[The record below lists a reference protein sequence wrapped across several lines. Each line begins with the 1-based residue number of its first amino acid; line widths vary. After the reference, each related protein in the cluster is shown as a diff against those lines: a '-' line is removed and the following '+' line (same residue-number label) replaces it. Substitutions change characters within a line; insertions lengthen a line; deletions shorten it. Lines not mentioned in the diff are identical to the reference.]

1 MYPISM
7 DSITDIPD
15 WLIVEQPVATSK
27 EVRELVDL
35 QYSILFERALPQ
47 LAANIT
53 LADICREYH
62 TPTDPNKFRAWIL
75 RDDTRTSRY
84 YEALSI
90 AADVME
96 EEIIR
101 ISDAVDTMEDV
112 QRSTLRINTRKFI
125 MAVRNKRHYGETKQV
140 DLNVTNV
147 QQSHLEAIRQLAI
160 EGTCERVETVPD
172 FLLTSDGST

>member
-1 MYPISM
+1 M

-15 WLIVEQPVATSK
+15 WLIVEQPTK
-27 EVRELVDL
+27 TQREVREIANI
-35 QYSILFERALPQ
+35 QYEVLFERALPQ

-53 LADICREYH
+53 LADICREHH
-62 TPTDPNKFRAWIL
+62 TQADPNKFRAWIL
-75 RDDTRTSRY
+75 RDDSRAQRY
-84 YEALSI
+84 YDALSI

-101 ISDAVDTMEDV
+101 IADAVDTMEDV

-125 MAVRNKRHYGETKQV
+125 MAVRNKRRYGETKQV